1 MIDVLK
7 EKAKELL
14 TAGKVDLVI
23 GYEAGTYKNCTT
35 PSFAKTTED
44 VNKFVW
50 NKNCV
55 NNLAIYLTK
64 IKGKIGIVAKG
75 CDVKSIVGIIQENQI
90 RREDVIIIGM
100 VCEEMEI
107 GGQKAQKC
115 NYCQVN
121 TPKIYDILVGEG
133 KESKVF
139 TADKYEEV
147 KKIENMFSEERW
159 KYWQEVLGNCIR
171 CYACRQI
178 CPLCYCNKCFVDT
191 TIPQWI
197 PGSVNKNNNM
207 MFHMVR
213 AYHMA
218 SRCIECGECQRA
230 CPMEIPLNILSKK
243 MSKEVEEMFGYTPG
257 IDREAK
263 PAIQDFDKE
272 RDPDKE
278 FIM

>member
-1 MIDVLK
+1 MIDALK

-14 TAGKVDLVI
+14 SSGRVDIVI

-35 PSFAKTTED
+35 PSFAKTAED
-44 VNKFVW
+44 VDKFVW

-64 IKGKIGIVAKG
+64 IKGKIGIVAKD
-75 CDVKSIVGIIQENQI
+75 CDIKSIVGIIQENQI
-90 RREDVIIIGM
+90 KKEDVVIIGM
-100 VCEEMEI
+100 VCEEIEI
-107 GGQKAQKC
+107 DGQKAQKC

-121 TPKIYDILVGEG
+121 TPKVYDILVGEE
-133 KESKVF
+133 KESKIS
-139 TADKYEEV
+139 TADKYGEV
-147 KKIENMFSEERW
+147 KKIENMSSEERW
-159 KYWQEVLGNCIR
+159 KYWQEALEDCIR
-171 CYACRQI
+171 CYACRQV
-178 CPLCYCNKCFVDT
+178 CPLCYCDKCFVDT

-197 PGSVNKNNNM
+197 PNSVNKDNNM
-207 MFHMVR
+207 MFHMIR

-230 CPMEIPLNILSKK
+230 CPMGIPLNILSKK

-257 IDREAK
+257 MDREAK

-272 RDPDKE
+272 SDPDKE